1 MAEVAD
7 SVIIPHIFGTVAIVT
22 MFFIVGTYYDG
33 FFTTLHSEA
42 YRAQLGQVADYVAS
56 NMIDLVTLIQ
66 LTEEDQFLVKDI
78 EPTTFIGEKVYNI
91 SIITM
96 FPSYGDTE
104 VIRVVTRIDALNLY
118 SVSDLPW
125 SLNANI
131 QIYTNQTIV
140 NPYEGVLTLSSHL
153 PSDAAVSKAAQIDG
167 AASMVIWSSKSGGVI
182 TIGLGVMDRR

>member
-1 MAEVAD
+1 VAEVAD

-153 PSDAAVSKAAQIDG
+153 LSDAVVARAAQIDG